1 MYVNHIF
8 SLRVNAYG
16 SKKKVARK
24 AAGGAKKMSKYV
36 KPVISLD
43 EGMAEGVYAASGCLV
58 GKIADESYEGG
69 MGNKYRFA
77 VYYTHETKEHSN
89 TAQTVVVKLNAPI
102 NVVDGSAQNFL
113 QSGNGTDT
121 LTFVRNSSMN
131 NSGADQGMFNVVV
144 QPVTGDASSL
154 KATLVSITDTR
165 YTV

>member
-1 MYVNHIF
+1 
-8 SLRVNAYG
+8 
-16 SKKKVARK
+16 
-24 AAGGAKKMSKYV
+24 MSKYV

-69 MGNKYRFA
+69 MGNKYRFS

-89 TAQTVVVKLNAPI
+89 TAQTVVVKLNAPV

-154 KATLVSITDTR
+154 KATLVSITDTG